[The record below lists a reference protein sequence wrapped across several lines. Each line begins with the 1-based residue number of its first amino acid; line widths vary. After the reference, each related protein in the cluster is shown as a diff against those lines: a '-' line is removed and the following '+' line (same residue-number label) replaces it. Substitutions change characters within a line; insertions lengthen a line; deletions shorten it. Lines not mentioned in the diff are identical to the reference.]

1 MLFPRLSP
9 NRSHL
14 ERNDCIVAKQK
25 RELGES
31 KKQVEKLAVE
41 YELKALDWE
50 KWDKEI
56 HEKQEKANRENGN
69 AILSGLANLAGK
81 GKYAQL
87 ESENIDMKQQVALL
101 PKKIAQGVAERTAER
116 EKTCERERQIAEL
129 RLDEYNK
136 LTQSYNGCW
145 KSRMRRLS
153 RRKIAS

>member
-1 MLFPRLSP
+1 M
-9 NRSHL
+9 
-14 ERNDCIVAKQK
+14 
-25 RELGES
+25 
-31 KKQVEKLAVE
+31 E
-41 YELKALDWE
+41 YELKALDCE
-50 KWDKEI
+50 KLDKEI

-101 PKKIAQGVAERTAER
+101 PKKIAQGVAERTTER

-136 LTQSYNGCW
+136 LTQSYNGC
-145 KSRMRRLS
+145 
-153 RRKIAS
+153 